1 MNKRLVILSAVLL
14 LSAGAVHAKG
24 RILHV
29 SPDGNNANGGTEKA
43 PFATIAFAAAK
54 AQAGDTVKIGPG
66 IYREQVTFTRSGKQ
80 AAPITF
86 LGSRGKNGEY
96 LSIVEAPGSDLDNW
110 VPASEIAPEI
120 WKAPLKDRPDLVLMD
135 GKMIAQIFYKRMDLP
150 RWEKLPEKITGPMIS
165 SPWGPNCKRLP
176 GFDLMS
182 MPKDIKMGAGLLGKT
197 TQVDFWPVI
206 GNVIAGW
213 SKGNLYVRFADGD
226 RPQKHR
232 FTAVNGN
239 GFILKNA
246 SNLVFKDL
254 HLRGSRMQFR
264 LQGKSSDN
272 IIDSCL
278 LMHGGARIRID
289 EKVSHTEVKNS
300 ILTAGFIRN
309 DLFGLRARADMRGG
323 LLYLIFKYIIGSSVS
338 DDIGVDDRGSHTRI
352 HDNIILQGLIG
363 MDACGVNCD
372 VRDNVVRE
380 MSSIGIC
387 TGATTVGIFTGNLVM
402 NCGIPLRFHY
412 LRAKRAKREEYHF
425 RNLFV
430 QARHDG
436 SQTHVHSQSYME
448 GPDKVNFEKGTKIY
462 KQNPPAPVDAGK
474 FYIYH
479 NTFWGG
485 FDKGWICA
493 FKVRKYSERFRMVMP
508 FYVVNNIYKD
518 NPILGVKTHELAG
531 PNLLYVF
538 DEKVSAMRR
547 LEPEVVKV
555 SKILDVKETKK
566 IWNKNDLSGLPDLTL
581 AQDSPA
587 LEAGIDISKPF
598 MVRGKEHPALPGFK
612 PGYFKGK
619 APAAGAFQAGES
631 MDRFIGMHRRA
642 EKISQMLK
650 KKRFD
655 IQQ

>member
-1 MNKRLVILSAVLL
+1 MNKRFAILSAVLL

-43 PFATIAFAAAK
+43 PFATIAFAASK
-54 AQAGDTVKIGPG
+54 AEAGDTVKIGPG
-66 IYREQVTFTRSGKQ
+66 LYREQITFTRSGKKD
-80 AAPITF
+80 APITF

-96 LSIVEAPGSDLDNW
+96 LSVVEAPGKELSAW
-110 VPASEIAPEI
+110 TPAPEIAPEI

-150 RWEKLPEKITGPMIS
+150 RWKKLPEKITWPMIG

-182 MPKDIKMGAGLLGKT
+182 MPRDLKIGVGLLGKSYK
-197 TQVDFWPVI
+197 VEFWPVI

-213 SKGNLYVRFADGD
+213 SKGHLYVRFADGD
-226 RPQKHR
+226 RPQNHR
-232 FTAVNGN
+232 FTAVKGN

-264 LQGKSSDN
+264 LQGKSSNN

-289 EKVSHTEVKNS
+289 EKVSYTTVKNS
-300 ILTAGFIRN
+300 ILTLGFIRN

-323 LLYLIFKYIIGSSVS
+323 LLYMIFKYFIGSSLS
-338 DDIGVDDRGSHTRI
+338 DDIGVADRGSHTRI
-352 HDNIILQGLIG
+352 HDNNILQGLIG
-363 MDACGVNCD
+363 MDAYGVNCE

-380 MSSIGIC
+380 MSSVGIC
-387 TGATTVGIFTGNLVM
+387 TGPTTVGIFTGNLVM
-402 NCGIPLRFHY
+402 SCGIPLRFHD

-430 QARHDG
+430 QARNDG
-436 SQTHVHSQSYME
+436 SQTYVHCESYMW
-448 GPDKVNFEKGTKIY
+448 GPDMVNFEKGTKIY
-462 KQNPPAPVDAGK
+462 KQNPPDPVDAGK

-485 FDKGWICA
+485 YDKGWICG
-493 FKVRKYSERFRMVMP
+493 FDVVDYSKRFRMVMP
-508 FYVVNNIYKD
+508 FHVVNNIYKD
-518 NPILGVKTHELAG
+518 NPILRASTHELAG

-538 DEKVSAMRR
+538 DETVSALPRR
-547 LEPEVVKV
+547 EPDVVKFNKV
-555 SKILDVKETKK
+555 LDIKASQK
-566 IWNKNDLSGLPDLTL
+566 IWNKNDLPGLPDLTL
-581 AQDSPA
+581 APHSPA

-650 KKRFD
+650 KGTV
-655 IQQ
+655 QP